1 MDVFIWIM
9 CMFLFILL
17 IVVPFIIMLF
27 DYDDKYSKDNPDGV
41 GSFYEISHRKTKR
54 GDDEQ

>member
-1 MDVFIWIM
+1 MKY
-9 CMFLFILL
+9 
-17 IVVPFIIMLF
+17 
-27 DYDDKYSKDNPDGV
+27 YDIKLVTYFYIYQDNYSKDNPDGI